1 MNCKRA
7 RRACP
12 QFTIAKLRSNA
23 KAPHKHEKNFAT
35 TPQFIKTFKS
45 LKSVPRIKMQIQEH
59 KLKLIK
65 ITDETPDV
73 KAFRFETKEPINYL
87 PGQFFMVRFE
97 DDPKLQ
103 RAYSISSTPTQKNY
117 IEIAVRLVGVFTHK
131 LFKAKINDYL
141 IFKGPFGKLVF
152 TEEMKDN
159 LIMISGGCGLP
170 AFMGII
176 RYCNEKKLPNKIS
189 LIYSART
196 PADII
201 FREELEKIKSENS
214 NFDYI
219 ITITRPEPEHN
230 WTGCTGRITQ
240 ELLKQN
246 IKDIENNLYYL
257 CGPMEFVKTNME
269 FLENLGVK
277 KERMKTD
284 IWG

>member
-1 MNCKRA
+1 MN
-7 RRACP
+7 
-12 QFTIAKLRSNA
+12 QTIK
-23 KAPHKHEKNFAT
+23 
-35 TPQFIKTFKS
+35 
-45 LKSVPRIKMQIQEH
+45 EH

-65 ITDETPDV
+65 ITNETPDV
-73 KAFRFETKEPINYL
+73 KAFRFETLKPINYL

-103 RAYSISSTPTQKNY
+103 RAYSISSTPTSKDY
-117 IEIAVRLVGVFTHK
+117 IEITVRLVGVFTHK

-141 IFKGPFGKLVF
+141 IFKGPFGKLIF

-159 LIMISGGCGLP
+159 LVMISGGCGLS

-189 LIYSART
+189 LIYSVRT

-219 ITITRPEPEHN
+219 ITITRPKPEDN
-230 WTGCTGRITQ
+230 WNGCTGRIS
-240 ELLKQN
+240 EKLLKQN
-246 IKDIENNLYYL
+246 IKDIETNLYYL
-257 CGPMEFVKTNME
+257 CGPMEFVKSVIAM
-269 FLENLGVK
+269 LETLGAK
-277 KERMKTD
+277 KEQIKTD
-284 IWG
+284 IWGS